1 MAYTSIIPV
10 HRLDNAIHY
19 ALDEKKC
26 SRVQNKESL
35 EGELDKALNKDQSE
49 QDLFQSAIGC
59 TCDTAFEDMC
69 QIKKIWHKEGGV
81 QGFHLVQSFAAGEVT
96 PELAYQIGQE
106 FAEQLLGG
114 RFQAVISTHLNTKCI
129 HNHIVWNSVSIVDGK
144 KYRSNARTYVT
155 QVRRIS
161 DELCRKHHFSVID
174 TEKSEKAA
182 CPYAQWLAEQNGKPT
197 WKTPIRQDVDTAVLV
212 AFTWNQF
219 VRELEKKG
227 YSFCL
232 QGKYFT
238 LKPPGRDRPVRF
250 KTLGEHYTPEAI
262 QKRILEPKPFLP
274 AGKKSRRRKLR
285 TGGKPMRKLTGLRAL
300 YFSYLYKMGALP
312 RKPFRS
318 SFAVREDIRRLDKR
332 IAQMQFLSKHR
343 IDNREQLAALE
354 KEAEA
359 QISALL
365 RKRRMLYR
373 ENSDPPDIVVLNE
386 RLRVLRNTAKL
397 CREIAEQS
405 AEMKKR
411 MQAMPPINQQ
421 QKDNLVQERE
431 R

>member
-96 PELAYQIGQE
+96 PELAHQIGQE

-144 KYRSNARTYVT
+144 KYRSNAKSYIT

-161 DELCRKHHFSVID
+161 DELCRKYGLSVIQ
-174 TEKSEKAA
+174 TKNSEKAA
-182 CPYAQWLAEQNGKPT
+182 RPYVQWLAEQNGKPT
-197 WKTPIRQDVDTAVLV
+197 WKTPIRQDVDAAVLV
-212 AFTWNQF
+212 SFTWNQF

-227 YSFCL
+227 YALCL
-232 QGKYFT
+232 RKYFA
-238 LKPPGRDRPVRF
+238 LKPPGRDHPVHF
-250 KTLGEHYTPEAI
+250 KTLGPGYTPEAI
-262 QKRILEPKPFLP
+262 RRRILEPKLFLP

-285 TGGKPMRKLTGLRAL
+285 TGGKPLRRLTGLRAL

-312 RKPFRS
+312 KKPQRM
-318 SFAVREDIRRLDKR
+318 SFSVREDIRRLEKR
-332 IAQMQFLSKHR
+332 IGQMKFLSEHR

-354 KEAEA
+354 KEAESE
-359 QISALL
+359 ISVLL
-365 RKRRMLYR
+365 RERRMLYWQKT
-373 ENSDPPDIVVLNE
+373 NPPDFVLLNKK
-386 RLRVLRNTAKL
+386 LRGLRKTVKF

-405 AEMKKR
+405 AEMEKR
-411 MQAMPPINQQ
+411 MKAVLPGHQ
-421 QKDNLVQERE
+421 
-431 R
+431 

>member
-1 MAYTSIIPV
+1 M
-10 HRLDNAIHY
+10 HRLDDSVRYVLDQKKSSRAGSLREAVGY
-19 ALDEKKC
+19 ALN
-26 SRVQNKESL
+26 R
-35 EGELDKALNKDQSE
+35 DKTE
-49 QDLFQSAIGC
+49 QDLFESAIGC
-59 TCDTAFEDMC
+59 TLETAFADMRRV
-69 QIKKIWHKEGGV
+69 KKMWHKEDEV
-81 QGFHLVQSFAAGEVT
+81 QGFHLVQSFAPGEST
-96 PELAYQIGQE
+96 PEQAHQIGLE
-106 FAEQLLGG
+106 LAENLLDG
-114 RFQAVISTHLNTKCI
+114 RFQAVIATHLNTGHL
-129 HNHIVWNSVSIVDGK
+129 HNHIVWNSVSMTDGK

-161 DELCRKHHFSVID
+161 DELCRKYYLSVID
-174 TEKSEKAA
+174 TQKSEKVAR
-182 CPYAQWLAEQNGKPT
+182 PYVQWLAEQNGKPT
-197 WKTPIRQDVDTAVLV
+197 WKTPIRQDVDAAVLA

-227 YSFCL
+227 YALCL

-262 QKRILEPKPFLP
+262 RRRILEPKPFLP

-300 YFSYLYKMGALP
+300 YVSYLCKMGALP
-312 RKPFRS
+312 RKPSHS

-332 IAQMQFLSKHR
+332 IAQMQFLFKHR

-354 KEAEA
+354 QEAEA

-365 RKRRMLYR
+365 RERRMLYR
-373 ENSDPPDIVVLNE
+373 KKEKPPDVAVLNE

-397 CREIAEQS
+397 CRDIAEQS
-405 AEMKKR
+405 AEMEKR
-411 MQAMPPINQQ
+411 MQALPPVHQQ
-421 QKDNLVQERE
+421 QKENFVQERE

>member
-1 MAYTSIIPV
+1 M
-10 HRLDNAIHY
+10 
-19 ALDEKKC
+19 
-26 SRVQNKESL
+26 
-35 EGELDKALNKDQSE
+35 
-49 QDLFQSAIGC
+49 
-59 TCDTAFEDMC
+59 
-69 QIKKIWHKEGGV
+69 
-81 QGFHLVQSFAAGEVT
+81 
-96 PELAYQIGQE
+96 
-106 FAEQLLGG
+106 
-114 RFQAVISTHLNTKCI
+114 ISTHLNTKCI
-129 HNHIVWNSVSIVDGK
+129 HNHIVWNSVSMVDGK
-144 KYRSNARTYVT
+144 KYRSNAKTYIT

-161 DELCRKHHFSVID
+161 DELCRKYYLSVID
-174 TEKSEKAA
+174 TQKSEKVAR
-182 CPYAQWLAEQNGKPT
+182 PYVQWLAEQNGKPT
-197 WKTPIRQDVDTAVLV
+197 WKTPIRQDVDAAVLV

-285 TGGKPMRKLTGLRAL
+285 TGGKSLRKLTGLRAL

-312 RKPFRS
+312 RRPSRS

-332 IAQMQFLSKHR
+332 IEQMKFLSEHR
-343 IDNREQLAALE
+343 IDSREQLAVLE
-354 KEAEA
+354 KEAESE
-359 QISALL
+359 ISELL

-373 ENSDPPDIVVLNE
+373 ENSDHPDIVVLNE

-397 CREIAEQS
+397 CRDIAEQS
-405 AEMKKR
+405 AEMEKR
-411 MQAMPPINQQ
+411 MQALPPVHQQ

>member
-144 KYRSNARTYVT
+144 KYRSNAKTYIT

-161 DELCRKHHFSVID
+161 DELCRKHHLSVID

-182 CPYAQWLAEQNGKPT
+182 RPYAQWLAERDGRPT
-197 WKTPIRQDVDTAVLV
+197 WKTAIRQDVDAAVLV
-212 AFTWNQF
+212 SFTWNQF
-219 VRELEKKG
+219 VREMEQKG
-227 YSFCL
+227 YAL
-232 QGKYFT
+232 RPQGKYFT
-238 LKPPGRDRPVRF
+238 LKPPGRERPVRF
-250 KTLGEHYTPEAI
+250 MTLGESCTPEAI
-262 QKRILEPKPFLP
+262 RRRILEPKPFLP
-274 AGKKSRRRKLR
+274 AGKNIRRGKLR
-285 TGGKPMRKLTGLRAL
+285 KGKRPLRRLTGLRAL

-405 AEMKKR
+405 AEMEKR
-411 MQAMPPINQQ
+411 MQALPPVHQQ

>member
-1 MAYTSIIPV
+1 M
-10 HRLDNAIHY
+10 
-19 ALDEKKC
+19 
-26 SRVQNKESL
+26 
-35 EGELDKALNKDQSE
+35 
-49 QDLFQSAIGC
+49 
-59 TCDTAFEDMC
+59 
-69 QIKKIWHKEGGV
+69 
-81 QGFHLVQSFAAGEVT
+81 
-96 PELAYQIGQE
+96 
-106 FAEQLLGG
+106 
-114 RFQAVISTHLNTKCI
+114 ISTHLNTKCI

-144 KYRSNARTYVT
+144 KYRSNAKSYIT

-161 DELCRKHHFSVID
+161 DELCRKYHLSVID
-174 TEKSEKAA
+174 TQNSEKAA
-182 CPYAQWLAEQNGKPT
+182 RPYVQWLSEQNGKPT

-250 KTLGEHYTPEAI
+250 KTLGEYYTPEAI

-285 TGGKPMRKLTGLRAL
+285 TSGKSLRKLTGLRAL
-300 YFSYLYKMGALP
+300 YVSYLCKMGALP
-312 RKPFRS
+312 RKPSHS

-332 IAQMQFLSKHR
+332 IAQMQFLFKHR

-354 KEAEA
+354 QEAEA

-365 RKRRMLYR
+365 RERRMLYQQKS
-373 ENSDPPDIVVLNE
+373 NPPDLAVLNE
-386 RLRVLRNTAKL
+386 KLYDLRKTAKF

-405 AEMKKR
+405 AEMEKR
-411 MQAMPPINQQ
+411 MKAVLPGHQQ
-421 QKDNLVQERE
+421 EKDNLEKEKER
-431 R
+431 

>member
-1 MAYTSIIPV
+1 M
-10 HRLDNAIHY
+10 HRLDDSVRYVLDQKKSSRAGSLREAVGY
-19 ALDEKKC
+19 ALN
-26 SRVQNKESL
+26 R
-35 EGELDKALNKDQSE
+35 DKTE
-49 QDLFQSAIGC
+49 QDLFESAIGC
-59 TCDTAFEDMC
+59 TLETAFADMRRV
-69 QIKKIWHKEGGV
+69 KKMWHKEDEV
-81 QGFHLVQSFAAGEVT
+81 QGFHLVQSFAPGEST
-96 PELAYQIGQE
+96 PEQAHQIGLE
-106 FAEQLLGG
+106 LAENLLDG
-114 RFQAVISTHLNTKCI
+114 RFQAVIATHLNTGHL
-129 HNHIVWNSVSIVDGK
+129 HNHIVWNSVSMVDGK

-227 YSFCL
+227 YALCL

-262 QKRILEPKPFLP
+262 RRRILEPKPFLP

-300 YFSYLYKMGALP
+300 YLSYLYKMGALP

-332 IAQMQFLSKHR
+332 IEQMKFLSEHR
-343 IDNREQLAALE
+343 IDSREQLAALE
-354 KEAEA
+354 KETEIE
-359 QISALL
+359 ISELL
-365 RKRRMLYR
+365 RKRRMSYR
-373 ENSDPPDIVVLNE
+373 ENADPPDIVVLNE

-405 AEMKKR
+405 AEMEKR
-411 MQAMPPINQQ
+411 MQALPPVHQQ

>member
-1 MAYTSIIPV
+1 M
-10 HRLDNAIHY
+10 HRLDDSVRYVLDQKKSSRAGSLREAVGY
-19 ALDEKKC
+19 ALN
-26 SRVQNKESL
+26 R
-35 EGELDKALNKDQSE
+35 DKTE
-49 QDLFQSAIGC
+49 QDLFESAIGC
-59 TCDTAFEDMC
+59 TLETAFADMRRV
-69 QIKKIWHKEGGV
+69 KKMWHKEDEV
-81 QGFHLVQSFAAGEVT
+81 QGFHLVQSFAPGEST
-96 PELAYQIGQE
+96 PEQAHQIGLE
-106 FAEQLLGG
+106 LAENLLDG
-114 RFQAVISTHLNTKCI
+114 RFQAVIATHLNTGHL
-129 HNHIVWNSVSIVDGK
+129 HNHIVWNSVSMVDGK
-144 KYRSNARTYVT
+144 KYRSNAKTYIT

-161 DELCRKHHFSVID
+161 DELCRKYYLSVID
-174 TEKSEKAA
+174 TQKSEKVAR
-182 CPYAQWLAEQNGKPT
+182 PYVQWLAEQNGKPT

-250 KTLGEHYTPEAI
+250 KTLGENYTPEAI
-262 QKRILEPKPFLP
+262 RRRILEPKPFLL

-285 TGGKPMRKLTGLRAL
+285 TGGKSLRKLTGLQAL

-312 RKPFRS
+312 RRPFRS

-365 RKRRMLYR
+365 RERRMLYQQKS
-373 ENSDPPDIVVLNE
+373 NPPDLAVFNE
-386 RLRVLRNTAKL
+386 RLRLLRNTAKL
-397 CREIAEQS
+397 CREIAKQS
-405 AEMKKR
+405 AEMEKR
-411 MQAMPPINQQ
+411 MRAVLPVHQQ
-421 QKDNLVQERE
+421 EKDNLEKEKER
-431 R
+431 

>member
-1 MAYTSIIPV
+1 M
-10 HRLDNAIHY
+10 DY
-19 ALDEKKC
+19 ALN
-26 SRVQNKESL
+26 R
-35 EGELDKALNKDQSE
+35 DKTE
-49 QDLFQSAIGC
+49 QDVFQSAISC

-129 HNHIVWNSVSIVDGK
+129 HNHIVWNSVSMVDGK
-144 KYRSNARTYVT
+144 KYRSNAKTYIT

-161 DELCRKHHFSVID
+161 DELCRKYHLSVID
-174 TEKSEKAA
+174 TQNSEKAA
-182 CPYAQWLAEQNGKPT
+182 RPYVQWLAEQNGKPT
-197 WKTPIRQDVDTAVLV
+197 WKTPIRQDVDAAVLT

-227 YSFCL
+227 YTLCL

-250 KTLGEHYTPEAI
+250 KTLGENYTPEAI
-262 QKRILEPKPFLP
+262 RRRILEPKPFLL

-285 TGGKPMRKLTGLRAL
+285 TGGKSLRKLTGLQAL

-312 RKPFRS
+312 RRPFRS

-343 IDNREQLAALE
+343 IDNREQLAALG
-354 KEAEA
+354 KEAET

-365 RKRRMLYR
+365 RQRRMLYQQKS
-373 ENSDPPDIVVLNE
+373 NPPDLAVLNE
-386 RLRVLRNTAKL
+386 RLRLLRNTAKL

-405 AEMKKR
+405 AEMEKR
-411 MQAMPPINQQ
+411 MKAVLPGHQQ
-421 QKDNLVQERE
+421 EKDNLEKEKER
-431 R
+431 

>member
-1 MAYTSIIPV
+1 M
-10 HRLDNAIHY
+10 
-19 ALDEKKC
+19 C
-26 SRVQNKESL
+26 RVKQ
-35 EGELDKALNKDQSE
+35 
-49 QDLFQSAIGC
+49 
-59 TCDTAFEDMC
+59 M
-69 QIKKIWHKEGGV
+69 WHKEGGV
-81 QGFHLVQSFAAGEVT
+81 QGFHLVQSFAAGEGS
-96 PELAYQIGQE
+96 PELVHQIGME
-106 FAEQLLGG
+106 LAEQLLGG
-114 RFQAVISTHLNTKCI
+114 RFQAVVATHLNTGHL
-129 HNHIVWNSVSIVDGK
+129 HNHIVWNSVSMTDGK

-161 DELCRKHHFSVID
+161 DELCRKHHLSVID

-182 CPYAQWLAEQNGKPT
+182 RPYAQWLAERDGRPT

-250 KTLGEHYTPEAI
+250 KTLGEYYTPEAI

-285 TGGKPMRKLTGLRAL
+285 TSGKSLRKLTGLQAL

-332 IAQMQFLSKHR
+332 IAQMHFLSKHR

-359 QISALL
+359 NISALL
-365 RKRRMLYR
+365 RERRMLYQQKS
-373 ENSDPPDIVVLNE
+373 NPPDFVLLNE
-386 RLRVLRNTAKL
+386 KLYDLRKTAKF
-397 CREIAEQS
+397 CREIAKQS
-405 AEMKKR
+405 AEMEKR
-411 MQAMPPINQQ
+411 MKAVLPVHQQ
-421 QKDNLVQERE
+421 EKDNLEKEKER
-431 R
+431 

>member
-144 KYRSNARTYVT
+144 KYRSNAKSYIT

-161 DELCRKHHFSVID
+161 DELCRKYHLSVID
-174 TEKSEKAA
+174 TQKSEKVAR
-182 CPYAQWLAEQNGKPT
+182 PYVQWLAEQNGKPT
-197 WKTPIRQDVDTAVLV
+197 WKTPIRQDVDAAVLA

-227 YSFCL
+227 YALCL

-262 QKRILEPKPFLP
+262 RRRILEPKPFLP

-300 YFSYLYKMGALP
+300 YVSYLCKMGALP
-312 RKPFRS
+312 RKPSHS

-332 IAQMQFLSKHR
+332 IAQMQFLFKHR

-354 KEAEA
+354 QEAEA

-365 RKRRMLYR
+365 RERRMLYQQKS
-373 ENSDPPDIVVLNE
+373 NPPDLAVLNE
-386 RLRVLRNTAKL
+386 KLYDLRKTAKF

-405 AEMKKR
+405 AEMEKR
-411 MQAMPPINQQ
+411 MKAVLPGHQQ
-421 QKDNLVQERE
+421 EKDNLEKEKER
-431 R
+431 

>member
-1 MAYTSIIPV
+1 M
-10 HRLDNAIHY
+10 HRLDNSIRCVRNPQ
-19 ALDEKKC
+19 KT
-26 SRVQNKESL
+26 SL
-35 EGELDKALNKDQSE
+35 QQAVDYALNKEKTE
-49 QDLFQSAIGC
+49 QDLFCSSIGC
-59 TCDTAFEDMC
+59 TLETAFADMRRV
-69 QIKKIWHKEGGV
+69 KKMWHKEDEV
-81 QGFHLVQSFAAGEVT
+81 QGFHLVQSFAPGEST
-96 PELAYQIGQE
+96 PEQAHQIGLE
-106 FAEQLLGG
+106 LAENLLDG
-114 RFQAVISTHLNTKCI
+114 RFQAVIATHLNTGHL
-129 HNHIVWNSVSIVDGK
+129 HNHIVWNSVSMVDGK
-144 KYRSNARTYVT
+144 KYRSNAKTYIT

-161 DELCRKHHFSVID
+161 DELCRKYYLSVID
-174 TEKSEKAA
+174 TQKSEKVAR
-182 CPYAQWLAEQNGKPT
+182 PYVQWLAEQNGKPT
-197 WKTPIRQDVDTAVLV
+197 WKTPIRQDVDAAVLA

-285 TGGKPMRKLTGLRAL
+285 TSGKSLRKLTGLQAL
-300 YFSYLYKMGALP
+300 YLSYLYKMGALP
-312 RKPFRS
+312 RKPSHS

-365 RKRRMLYR
+365 RERRMLYQQKS
-373 ENSDPPDIVVLNE
+373 NPPDLAVLNE
-386 RLRVLRNTAKL
+386 RLRLLRNTAKL

-405 AEMKKR
+405 AEMEKR
-411 MQAMPPINQQ
+411 MRAVLPVHQQ
-421 QKDNLVQERE
+421 EKDNLEKEKER
-431 R
+431 

>member
-1 MAYTSIIPV
+1 M
-10 HRLDNAIHY
+10 DY
-19 ALDEKKC
+19 ALN
-26 SRVQNKESL
+26 R
-35 EGELDKALNKDQSE
+35 DKTE
-49 QDLFQSAIGC
+49 QDVFQSAISC

-129 HNHIVWNSVSIVDGK
+129 HNHIVWNSGSIVDGK
-144 KYRSNARTYVT
+144 KYRSNAKSYIT

-161 DELCRKHHFSVID
+161 DELCRKYYLSVID
-174 TEKSEKAA
+174 TQKSEKVAR
-182 CPYAQWLAEQNGKPT
+182 PYVQWLAEQNGKPT

-250 KTLGEHYTPEAI
+250 KTLGEYYTPEAI

-285 TGGKPMRKLTGLRAL
+285 TSGKSLRKLTGLQAL
-300 YFSYLYKMGALP
+300 YLSYLYKMGALP

-365 RKRRMLYR
+365 RERRMLYQQKS
-373 ENSDPPDIVVLNE
+373 NPPDLAVLNE
-386 RLRVLRNTAKL
+386 RLRLLRNTAKL

-405 AEMKKR
+405 AEMEKR

>member
-1 MAYTSIIPV
+1 MDY
-10 HRLDNAIHY
+10 
-19 ALDEKKC
+19 
-26 SRVQNKESL
+26 
-35 EGELDKALNKDQSE
+35 ALNKEKTE
-49 QDLFQSAIGC
+49 QDLFCSSIGC
-59 TCDTAFEDMC
+59 TLETAFADMC
-69 QIKKIWHKEGGV
+69 RVKQMWHKEGGV

-129 HNHIVWNSVSIVDGK
+129 HNHIVWNSVSMVDGK
-144 KYRSNARTYVT
+144 KYRSNAKTYIT

-161 DELCRKHHFSVID
+161 DELCRKYHLSVID
-174 TEKSEKAA
+174 TQNSEKAA
-182 CPYAQWLAEQNGKPT
+182 RPYVQWLAEQNGKPT
-197 WKTPIRQDVDTAVLV
+197 WKTPIRQDVDAAVLA

-227 YSFCL
+227 YALCL

-262 QKRILEPKPFLP
+262 RRRILEPKPFLP

-300 YFSYLYKMGALP
+300 YVSYLCKMGALP
-312 RKPFRS
+312 RKPSHS

-332 IAQMQFLSKHR
+332 IEQMKFLSEHR
-343 IDNREQLAALE
+343 IDSREQLAALE
-354 KEAEA
+354 KETEIE
-359 QISALL
+359 ISELL

-373 ENSDPPDIVVLNE
+373 KKEKPPDVAVLNE

-397 CREIAEQS
+397 CRDIAEQS
-405 AEMKKR
+405 AEMEKR
-411 MQAMPPINQQ
+411 MQALPPVHQQ
-421 QKDNLVQERE
+421 QKENFVQERE

>member
-96 PELAYQIGQE
+96 PELAHQIGQE

-144 KYRSNARTYVT
+144 KYRSNAKSYIT

-161 DELCRKHHFSVID
+161 DELCRKYGLSVIQ
-174 TEKSEKAA
+174 TKNSEKAA
-182 CPYAQWLAEQNGKPT
+182 RPYVQWLAEQNGKPT
-197 WKTPIRQDVDTAVLV
+197 WKTPIRQDVDAAVLV
-212 AFTWNQF
+212 SFTWNQF

-227 YSFCL
+227 YALSL
-232 QGKYFT
+232 RKYFA
-238 LKPPGRDRPVRF
+238 LKPPGRDHPVHF
-250 KTLGEHYTPEAI
+250 KTLGPGYTPEAI
-262 QKRILEPKPFLP
+262 RRRILEPKLFLP

-285 TGGKPMRKLTGLRAL
+285 TGGKPLRRLTGLRAL

-312 RKPFRS
+312 KKPQRM
-318 SFAVREDIRRLDKR
+318 SFSVREDIRRLEKR
-332 IAQMQFLSKHR
+332 IGQMKFLSEHR

-354 KEAEA
+354 KEAESE
-359 QISALL
+359 ISVLL
-365 RKRRMLYR
+365 RERRMLYWQKT
-373 ENSDPPDIVVLNE
+373 NPPDFVLLNKK
-386 RLRVLRNTAKL
+386 LRGLRKTVKF

-405 AEMKKR
+405 AEMEKR
-411 MQAMPPINQQ
+411 MKAVLPGHQQ
-421 QKDNLVQERE
+421 EKDNLEKEKER
-431 R
+431 

>member
-59 TCDTAFEDMC
+59 TLETAFADMRRV
-69 QIKKIWHKEGGV
+69 KKMWHKEDEV
-81 QGFHLVQSFAAGEVT
+81 QGFHLVQSFAPGEST
-96 PELAYQIGQE
+96 PEQAHQIGLE
-106 FAEQLLGG
+106 LAENLLDG
-114 RFQAVISTHLNTKCI
+114 RFQAVIATHLNTGHL
-129 HNHIVWNSVSIVDGK
+129 HNHIVWNSVSMVDGK
-144 KYRSNARTYVT
+144 KYRSNAKTYIT

-161 DELCRKHHFSVID
+161 DELCRKHHLSVID

-182 CPYAQWLAEQNGKPT
+182 RPYAQWLAERDGRPT
-197 WKTPIRQDVDTAVLV
+197 WKTAIRQDVDAAVLV
-212 AFTWNQF
+212 SFTWNQF
-219 VRELEKKG
+219 VREMEQQG
-227 YSFCL
+227 YTFRFDR
-232 QGKYFT
+232 KYMT
-238 LKPPGRDRPVRF
+238 LKPPGRERPVRF
-250 KTLGEHYTPEAI
+250 KTLGESCTPEAI
-262 QKRILEPKPFLP
+262 RRRILEPKPFLP
-274 AGKKSRRRKLR
+274 AGKNIRRGKLR
-285 TGGKPMRKLTGLRAL
+285 KGKRPLRRLTGLQAL

-318 SFAVREDIRRLDKR
+318 GFAVREDIRRLDKR

-373 ENSDPPDIVVLNE
+373 ENSDPPGIVVLNE
-386 RLRVLRNTAKL
+386 RLRVLRNTAKF
-397 CREIAEQS
+397 CRDIAEQS
-405 AEMKKR
+405 AEMEKR
-411 MQAMPPINQQ
+411 M
-421 QKDNLVQERE
+421 
-431 R
+431 